1 MGLHLFI
8 PKTLIVK
15 IFSLDR
21 GVHPMKFRD
30 HLAAWL
36 RDESS
41 MEKLAVSLALGA
53 VLGVFPVVG
62 VPTLLCGAVAAMWR
76 LNFPALQLMNYVVY
90 PLQIALWWPFT
101 QFGRALFGVS
111 HHLRGLAGLMAM
123 AFHTAAAWLCFAVPA
138 GLLLYLALRFFLLF
152 LGTKS
157 RAVPKLSSVE

>member
-1 MGLHLFI
+1 
-8 PKTLIVK
+8 
-15 IFSLDR
+15 
-21 GVHPMKFRD
+21 MKFRD

-36 RDESS
+36 KDESS

-62 VPTLLCGAVAAMWR
+62 VPTFLCGAVATVWR

-90 PLQIALWWPFT
+90 PLQIALLWPFT
-101 QFGRALFGVS
+101 RFGRALFGVS

-138 GLLLYLALRFFLLF
+138 GLLLYLALRFFLRCQIESF
-152 LGTKS
+152 
-157 RAVPKLSSVE
+157 PKLPSIE